1 MEDNNP
7 FELPKH
13 HMQNDNGN
21 NGNNGNG
28 GNGNHYGWE
37 HSDDTPAAP
46 IENPL
51 LGFLIVLLIIVFV
64 YLKIKSINK

>member
-51 LGFLIVLLIIVFV
+51 LGVFNSV
-64 YLKIKSINK
+64 INNCFCVSKD